1 MRYKYNGTETKEFVR
16 NILPLISDIC
26 KFEVFRE
33 AKDSTFVSEEDGVE
47 TRYTFVLDDVKGNEV
62 WLNTLCGYKGGSP
75 LETLD
80 ILHILGI
87 REDFGI
93 LVEGNEHITVENLQ
107 PNHSLNFL
115 IMSQEN
121 PVILVNARFK
131 TATDRQNVM
140 RSLGCFGLISGVN
153 KDDELSDFFTF
164 EDTYFVDDYAV
175 NQRFYLDQG
184 FIPKGREGYT
194 LRQIRNMVQ
203 AIIWGNH
210 GAFNAYDVIGGAKE
224 EQVIKFNI
232 MITSS
237 HETKNLTTMAK
248 DHRDAVHRIKGQLNP
263 EDLVVV
269 DGDRVSKRYKIA
281 ENLNAIELASYNY

>member
-1 MRYKYNGTETKEFVR
+1 MRYKYNGVETKEFVWD
-16 NILPLISDIC
+16 ILPLIADIC
-26 KFEVFRE
+26 KFQVFRE
-33 AKDSTFVSEEDGVE
+33 AKDSPFVSEEDGVE
-47 TRYTFVLDDVKGNEV
+47 TPYTFIIEDVKGNEV

-75 LETLD
+75 LETVD
-80 ILHILGI
+80 ILHIFGI

-121 PVILVNARFK
+121 PIILVNARFK
-131 TATDRQNVM
+131 TAADRWNTI
-140 RSLGCFGLISGVN
+140 RALRCFGSMFGIE
-153 KDDELSDFFTF
+153 KDDELSGFFTH
-164 EDTYFVDDYAV
+164 EGTYYKGEYDV
-175 NQRFYLDQG
+175 NQRFYLDQA
-184 FIPKGREGYT
+184 FIPKGREGFT
-194 LRQIRNMVQ
+194 LRQIRSMVQ

-237 HETKNLTTMAK
+237 HETRNVTTMAK
-248 DHRDAVHRIKGQLNP
+248 DHRDAVHRIKDQLSP

>member
-16 NILPLISDIC
+16 SILPLISDIC
-26 KFEVFRE
+26 KFQVFRE
-33 AKDSTFVSEEDGVE
+33 AKDSSFVSIEDGIE
-47 TRYTFVLDDVKGNEV
+47 TRYTFILEDEKGNEV
-62 WLNTLCGYKGGSP
+62 WLNTLCGYGGGSP
-75 LETLD
+75 RETVA
-80 ILHILGI
+80 ILQLLGI
-87 REDFGI
+87 REDFDI
-93 LVEGNEHITVENLQ
+93 LVEGNDHIVVENLQ

-115 IMSQEN
+115 IMAQEN
-121 PVILVNARFK
+121 PVILFNARFK
-131 TATDRQNVM
+131 TAADRLNVM
-140 RSLGCFGLISGVN
+140 RSLGCFGLMAGVN
-153 KDDELSDFFTF
+153 KDNELSDFFTF

-194 LRQIRNMVQ
+194 LRQICSMVQ
-203 AIIWGNH
+203 AIILGNH
-210 GAFNAYDVIGGAKE
+210 GAFNFYDVIGGAKE

-237 HETKNLTTMAK
+237 YETRNLTTMAK